1 MTRIL
6 FSLVILFFITSCAT
20 VGATSKKIKAPPT
33 ESFVKI
39 TKVLKVHNC
48 KDNKPCKIGE
58 FASTGSGISIGIF
71 GTNSLIL
78 TAGHV
83 CSRSKN
89 MESMLGNIGS
99 YDYTIMAQDTTGK
112 VYESFIFRVALN
124 PMTQTDLCM
133 LIVRNSNI
141 KGVLLSEKAPEIG
154 DKIYNIAAPVGIF
167 HPPVVPVIDGIFSG
181 DIPETSSSMVT
192 LPAIGGSSGSAILND
207 NMELVGILFATHP
220 YFNVVTLSSNY
231 SETLRFVHN
240 CFIQLLTN

>member
-6 FSLVILFFITSCAT
+6 FSLFILFFITSCAT
-20 VGATSKKIKAPPT
+20 VSATSKKIKAPPT

-89 MESMLGNIGS
+89 MESMLGTIGS

-112 VYESFIFRVALN
+112 VYESFVFRVALN
-124 PMTQTDLCM
+124 QMTQTDLCM

-141 KGVLLSEKAPEIG
+141 RGVLLSEKAPEIG

>member
-1 MTRIL
+1 
-6 FSLVILFFITSCAT
+6 
-20 VGATSKKIKAPPT
+20 
-33 ESFVKI
+33 
-39 TKVLKVHNC
+39 
-48 KDNKPCKIGE
+48 
-58 FASTGSGISIGIF
+58 
-71 GTNSLIL
+71 
-78 TAGHV
+78 
-83 CSRSKN
+83 
-89 MESMLGNIGS
+89 
-99 YDYTIMAQDTTGK
+99 MAQDITGR
-112 VYESFIFRVALN
+112 VYDTYVFRVALN